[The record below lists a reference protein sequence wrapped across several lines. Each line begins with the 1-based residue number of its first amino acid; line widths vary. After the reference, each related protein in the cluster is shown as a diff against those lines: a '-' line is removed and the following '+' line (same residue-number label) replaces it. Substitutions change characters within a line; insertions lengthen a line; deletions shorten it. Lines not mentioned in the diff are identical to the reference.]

1 MISTIASLTASIA
14 MAATMATAP
23 VQTSDMEEWHSI
35 GEYRITTYE
44 THCNEPEGNQS
55 ASGVPLEY
63 GMVAMNDY
71 PFGTEIMIDGEKF
84 VVMDRCGI
92 ENTVDI
98 WKDTDVG
105 YCDCDYLDYK
115 EVYVKR

>member
-1 MISTIASLTASIA
+1 MIGTIASMVAAVS
-14 MAATMATAP
+14 MAATMATAT
-23 VQTSDMEEWHSI
+23 VEESQLDGWESI

-63 GMVAMNDY
+63 GMVAMNDL
-71 PFGTEIMIDGEKF
+71 PFGTEIMIDGERF

-105 YCDCDYLDYK
+105 YCDCDHLDYK

>member
-1 MISTIASLTASIA
+1 MIGTIASLTASIA

-23 VQTSDMEEWHSI
+23 VAESQLDGWESAGT
-35 GEYRITTYE
+35 YRITTYE

>member
-1 MISTIASLTASIA
+1 MVSTIASLTASIA
-14 MAATMATAP
+14 MAATMATADFQSEP
-23 VQTSDMEEWHSI
+23 QWVDV

-44 THCNEPEGNQS
+44 THCNDPVGNQS
-55 ASGVPLEY
+55 SSGVPLEE
-63 GMVAMNDY
+63 GMAAMNGV
-71 PFGTEIMIDGEKF
+71 PFGTEIMIDGQEY

-92 ENTVDI
+92 DNTVDI